1 MKRLFPVLL
10 ALLLA
15 LSACGGKTP
24 APVTPAPAP
33 EAPASA
39 PETSAPATPA
49 PEPPDEQHYPQADDA
64 LVREIIKTYGAEE
77 TTGPDGVTR
86 LVPTIPSLFSR
97 TGSWTDP
104 WDLTIEEFYYWF
116 LSTTFEEDFA
126 YKKEHYTHPATGG
139 WGWFYPQDLFEERVM
154 TYFQLGKTQL
164 RQEGDVYRSE
174 MGGYWVEGF
183 APGIGEKPEITYT
196 YRQRERVL
204 DIDLTSTCSSGT
216 THGELRVRLLR
227 DGGWRYIS
235 WSFFPQGIPAD
246 GDLWADVDL
255 PKEQKELVE
264 RGWEITSLFE
274 TCPGDQIDPS
284 GGDGVILEIDGTP
297 YLHNSGARYK
307 DWNDFQSAMLSVF
320 TPEFFQQVNTAW
332 DGTPHAVDH
341 DGELYYRPGGMDYR
355 NLFYLGDQDRFF
367 VRREEKDIW
376 ITRRVFFADEDIL
389 QGMDNAD
396 WDELTDWMDQHQT
409 PFRYNESAIHLVNS
423 PDGWRVA
430 EMVPRCLYREDLTGP
445 YF

>member
-15 LSACGGKTP
+15 LSACGGKGQ
-24 APVTPAPAP
+24 APVTSAPVP

-204 DIDLTSTCSSGT
+204 DIDLTFTCSSGT

>member
-264 RGWEITSLFE
+264 RGWEIVTAFHIGLF
-274 TCPGDQIDPS
+274 DLVDPS
-284 GGDGVILEIDGTP
+284 NGDGTSKEINGVT
-297 YLHNSGARYK
+297 YAHNSGSRYK
-307 DWNDFQSAMLSVF
+307 DWADFEAAMLSVL
-320 TPEFFQQVNTAW
+320 TPEFFQTINTTWHGA
-332 DGTPHAVDH
+332 PNAVES
-341 DGELYYRPGGMDYR
+341 DGELYFLLGAQDYR
-355 NLFYLGDQDRFF
+355 NLSYLSGQDRFF
-367 VRREEKDIW
+367 VQQEGSDIV
-376 ITRRVFFADEDIL
+376 ITRRVFFGDDEALLEGLGDTGTMDFWDL
-389 QGMDNAD
+389 QRLLRRQMPPAYCEENII
-396 WDELTDWMDQHQT
+396 
-409 PFRYNESAIHLVNS
+409 RLVDS
-423 PDGWRVA
+423 PEGWRVA
-430 EMVPRCLYREDLTGP
+430 EMASTCLYRQE
-445 YF
+445 